1 MTSHRSLLHRFG
13 LFADDC
19 LMYRSIRSSAVCE
32 ALQRDFDS
40 LEWWSNAWGMKFN
53 TKKCQVMSIAGGKLH
68 PTYLYNFS
76 AHILSSVQIAKCLWT
91 TLTDEFSW
99 SSHVHSIH
107 SCANSALGFLR
118 RNLRCCISKLKDCI
132 HYVSPFYTGVCSVLN
147 MWCERNPATDW
158 QCEMMQIQFII
169 IIIIITAFVV
179 RGLQN
184 WPMAHYNCLYRV
196 TAVCKN

>member
-1 MTSHRSLLHRFG
+1 MIASCI
-13 LFADDC
+13 AP
-19 LMYRSIRSSAVCE
+19 SALVQSVRPCKGTWI
-32 ALQRDFDS
+32 L
-40 LEWWSNAWGMKFN
+40 WSGGVTNAWGMKFN
-53 TKKCQVMSIAGGKLH
+53 TKKCQVMPIASGKLH

-99 SSHVHSIH
+99 SCHVHSIH

-118 RNLRCCISKLKDCI
+118 RNLRCCISKLRDCI

-158 QCEMMQIQFII
+158 QCEVMQIQLDLVKHLPFVCVCVCVYVCSRICHI
-169 IIIIITAFVV
+169 LWSFGCHKVV
-179 RGLQN
+179 RHV
-184 WPMAHYNCLYRV
+184 MVSH
-196 TAVCKN
+196 AVCC